1 MKIAAVRTTPLFLAC
16 RQPYHW
22 AQGVNEGTEMVLVE
36 VDSDEGLTGIG
47 EAAATPNAAAF
58 ESGITTCAANQ
69 AAATIPNLDDGNQIM
84 WQILAEDLI
93 SAPDLTPMAGRL
105 PVLDGPGLGFEL
117 DRDAVARAAEA
128 YRRRA

>member
-1 MKIAAVRTTPLFLAC
+1 MIVLGLHETGGILEFRKAAAIA
-16 RQPYHW
+16 
-22 AQGVNEGTEMVLVE
+22 
-36 VDSDEGLTGIG
+36 
-47 EAAATPNAAAF
+47 EAAGLDICLHGIF

-84 WQILAEDLI
+84 WQILAEDLV
-93 SAPDLTPMAGRL
+93 SSPDLNPVGGRL

-117 DRDAVARAAEA
+117 DRDAVARASDA